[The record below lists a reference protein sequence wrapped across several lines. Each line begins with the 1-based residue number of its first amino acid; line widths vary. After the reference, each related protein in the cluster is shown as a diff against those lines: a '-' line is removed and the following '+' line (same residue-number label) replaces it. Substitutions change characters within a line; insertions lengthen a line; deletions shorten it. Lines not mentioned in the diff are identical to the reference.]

1 MSSKSSLIDDQ
12 IDSNLTA
19 ILGISVLSYSEKYVD
34 KKTATFYLVEVKS
47 HITQNVWQIEK
58 RYSEFFSIHEKLN
71 KLFPRLPQIP
81 GKTIGKL
88 KSDEGLNKRKELLE
102 LFLRECVKRK
112 EILQNS
118 DFQTFLSLDENAPE
132 VLGNTL
138 TQIFDYKKFPF

>member
-1 MSSKSSLIDDQ
+1 M
-12 IDSNLTA
+12 
-19 ILGISVLSYSEKYVD
+19 
-34 KKTATFYLVEVKS
+34 
-47 HITQNVWQIEK
+47 
-58 RYSEFFSIHEKLN
+58 HEKLK
-71 KLFPRLPQIP
+71 KLFPYLTKIP
-81 GKTIGKL
+81 GKTIKKL
-88 KSDEGLNKRKELLE
+88 KSDESINKRKELLE